1 MKPSHLQQ
9 RPYRITSNFHND
21 LIFPFFNDLFHM
33 AKYSIHKKKI
43 SGIVCYKKIFKLKKI
58 LTEKKCSQQKNN
70 IYGILIN
77 PLYIFQAADK
87 FHTVTIKLSFSN
99 TLPLHTCVIDFHK
112 SLRAFNIVPI
122 ILTITLMT
130 TTVSN

>member
-1 MKPSHLQQ
+1 MEGQTSEKKPSHLQQ

-77 PLYIFQAADK
+77 PLYIFQAADE
-87 FHTVTIKLSFSN
+87 FHTVTIKLIIIFKHINSAYMCHR
-99 TLPLHTCVIDFHK
+99 LP
-112 SLRAFNIVPI
+112 
-122 ILTITLMT
+122 
-130 TTVSN
+130 

>member
-1 MKPSHLQQ
+1 MEGQISEKKPSHLQQ
-9 RPYRITSNFHND
+9 RPYHITSNFHND

-87 FHTVTIKLSFSN
+87 FHTVTIKL
-99 TLPLHTCVIDFHK
+99 I
-112 SLRAFNIVPI
+112 I
-122 ILTITLMT
+122 ILKHINSAYMCHRLP
-130 TTVSN
+130 